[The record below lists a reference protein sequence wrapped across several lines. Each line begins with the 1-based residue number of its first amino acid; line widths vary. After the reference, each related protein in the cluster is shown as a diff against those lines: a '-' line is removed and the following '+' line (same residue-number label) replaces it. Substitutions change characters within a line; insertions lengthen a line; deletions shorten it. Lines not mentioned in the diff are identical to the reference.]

1 MTEKDEDLKKAV
13 RENYGRVAEQASPC
27 CSSSCCMTAKP
38 AAIARKI
45 GYTEEEVQAVPT
57 GSNLG
62 LGCGNPIALAS
73 LSEGETV
80 LDLGSGAGFDCFL
93 ASNIVGPSG
102 LVIGV
107 DMTSEKIARARDN
120 ALKGGYKNVE
130 FRLGEIESLPVE
142 DNTIDIII
150 SNCVINLVPNKGK
163 AFKEAFRV
171 LKPGGRL
178 MVSDIVLKK
187 KLPDFVLESIEAYV
201 GCIAGAS
208 TKTGYLDAIRSAGF
222 EDVTVMDES
231 VFPLDCMT
239 NDPTGQAILL
249 SLNGSAEEIKKLE
262 GAISSIKV
270 RGIKPMRGYQHMR

>member
-13 RENYGRVAEQASPC
+13 RENYGRVAEQANAC
-27 CSSSCCMTAKP
+27 CSSSRCTTAKP
-38 AAIARKI
+38 EAIARKI
-45 GYTEEEVQAVPT
+45 GYTEEEVQAVPS

-107 DMTSEKIARARDN
+107 DMTSEMIARAREN

-249 SLNGSAEEIKKLE
+249 SLKGSAGEIKKLE

-270 RGIKPMRGYQHMR
+270 RGIKPIRGYQHMR